1 MSALSNG
8 PRRHYIALVFQT
20 MARVLISLIV
30 GLLVGAALTLSLM
43 QLVPSADSP
52 APAPAVIR
60 DIVEV
65 PVMTVAEAESHREDR
80 FDRIRTIED
89 TLALPGDFSQTEAL
103 YVLAGRAN
111 SAEVQDLINQSNRV
125 ADPTDRNA
133 ALSILFLRLAE
144 LDPLSALTMSR
155 MRGFGSSRSL
165 ENIIWRTWSK
175 LDLDAAIAAAKELRN
190 PAEREL
196 AAQTMLAA
204 YGYMGN
210 DVTDRIEAELGVRA
224 STASRAR
231 YLYSIADRSASEA
244 FAYINSLP
252 PAQQREAM
260 QWLAAYLGQR
270 DPSQASGYANLISNP
285 ALRREFEAAIAV
297 ATARLDPERILN
309 NMPAGALR
317 GNRAGQYVMAMQTLA
332 RSDIERALAYYNGTA
347 SPQTKQMLAGVI
359 AAELARQDI
368 DRAIA
373 WAQDEEQGRNR
384 GLLMGVLQQ
393 LATTDPD
400 LALSKVDLVANRG
413 LRQQTLAGILSVV
426 AQSDPQRAVTYL
438 SEISDERA
446 RAAATQTVVSQWA
459 NSDPEA
465 AINWVLNNDVPNAN
479 HLLSQ
484 AGHTMIATDVD
495 AAIRLLPRV
504 DDETARMWRSSIA
517 SSLSLQ
523 RSPAEAQRFIDQFKG
538 EPGYDN
544 LQVAMITG
552 ISQQDIYLAHSM
564 AEQLPPGRARD
575 QSLQQIISNHLY
587 SNPQEAASWLDS
599 IGGVEDRSQATGQVL
614 RQWFAMDSHSAS
626 QWIVNQPPGRVRDDA
641 ILIMA
646 HSSDENSPPMEQLI
660 ARINDPEKRFQAQ
673 VAQMWNIARIDPSRA
688 RAMIAEMDI
697 SAEHRRTLEDQLA
710 TIQQRL

>member
-1 MSALSNG
+1 
-8 PRRHYIALVFQT
+8 

-30 GLLVGAALTLSLM
+30 GSLFGAGLTLALM
-43 QLVPSADSP
+43 RLVPSVDSP
-52 APAPAVIR
+52 DPAPAVIR

-103 YVLAGRAN
+103 YVLAGRAD
-111 SAEVQDLINQSNRV
+111 SAEVQDLINQSNRI

-155 MRGFGSSRSL
+155 MRGFSSSRDL

-175 LDLDAAIAAAKELRN
+175 LDLDAAIAAAKQLRN

-224 STASRAR
+224 STTSRAR

-260 QWLAAYLGQR
+260 QWLAAYFGQR
-270 DPSQASGYANLISNP
+270 DPSQASAYANLISNP

-347 SPQTKQMLAGVI
+347 SPQAKQMLAGVI

-368 DRAIA
+368 DRAIE
-373 WAQDEEQGRNR
+373 WAHDEEQGRNR

-400 LALSKVDLVANRG
+400 LALSKVDLVSNRG
-413 LRQQTLAGILSVV
+413 LRQQTTASILSVV
-426 AQSDPQRAVTYL
+426 AHSDPQRAVTYL
-438 SEISDERA
+438 SEISDEST
-446 RAAATQTVVSQWA
+446 RAAATQAVVSQWA

-484 AGHTMIATDVD
+484 AGQTMIANDVD

-523 RSPAEAQRFIDQFKG
+523 RSPADAQRFIDQFKG

-564 AEQLPPGRARD
+564 TEQLPPGRARD

-614 RQWFAMDSHSAS
+614 RQWFAMDPHSAS

-646 HSSDENSPPMEQLI
+646 HSSGENSPPMEQLI
-660 ARINDPEKRFQAQ
+660 ARISDPEKRFQAQ
-673 VAQMWNIARIDPSRA
+673 VGQMWKIARTDPSRA
-688 RAMIAEMDI
+688 RAMIAEMELT
-697 SAEHRRTLEDQLA
+697 AEQRRTLEDQLA
-710 TIQQRL
+710 AIQQH

>member
-1 MSALSNG
+1 MSAPGNG
-8 PRRHYIALVFQT
+8 PRRHKIALVFRA

-30 GLLVGAALTLSLM
+30 GLLVGAGLTLVLM
-43 QLVPSADSP
+43 RLVPSADSP
-52 APAPAVIR
+52 APLVIR

-65 PVMTVAEAESHREDR
+65 PVMTVAEAESHRADR

-103 YVLAGRAN
+103 YVLAGRAD
-111 SAEVQDLINQSNRV
+111 SAEVQDLINQSNRI

-165 ENIIWRTWSK
+165 EGIIWRTWSK
-175 LDLDAAIAAAKELRN
+175 LDLDAAIATAKALRN

-224 STASRAR
+224 STQSRAR
-231 YLYSIADRSASEA
+231 YLYSIADRSATEA

-270 DPSQASGYANLISNP
+270 DPSQASAYANLISNP

-317 GNRAGQYVMAMQTLA
+317 NDRAGQYVMAMQTLA
-332 RSDIERALAYYNGTA
+332 RSDIERALAYYNGAT

-368 DRAIA
+368 DRAIE

-400 LALSKVDLVANRG
+400 LALSKVDLVSNRG
-413 LRQQTLAGILSVV
+413 LRQQTLASILSVV
-426 AQSDPQRAVTYL
+426 AQSDPQRAVAYL

-465 AINWVLNNDVPNAN
+465 AINWVLNNDVPNAS

-484 AGHTMIATDVD
+484 AGHTMIANDVD
-495 AAIRLLPRV
+495 AAMRLLPRV
-504 DDETARMWRSSIA
+504 DDETARMWRASIA
-517 SSLSLQ
+517 SGLSLQ

-587 SNPQEAASWLDS
+587 SNPQEAAAWLDS
-599 IGGVEDRSQATGQVL
+599 ISGDEYRGQATGQVL
-614 RQWFAMDSHSAS
+614 QQWFAMVSHSAS

-646 HSSDENSPPMEQLI
+646 HSSDNNSPPMQQLI
-660 ARINDPEKRFQAQ
+660 ARISDPEKRFQAQ
-673 VAQMWNIARIDPSRA
+673 VAQMWNIARSDPSRA

-697 SAEHRRTLEDQLA
+697 SAEQRRSLEDQLA
-710 TIQQRL
+710 RIRQH